1 MIAVG
6 SAVRLLMTSSRGG
19 QGGSASVV
27 TLRHLLLLG
36 VPALAIVGAI
46 MLWLSGGRFV
56 STENAYVK
64 AHVVPIAPEVAGRIV
79 EVAVGDHKP
88 VAKDDLLFR
97 IDPEPYRLALARA
110 DADLDQAR
118 AQVENL
124 RASLAEA
131 SAELVEAQSRVG
143 YYEVQF
149 QRQRTLAGRNAGAAT
164 KFDEAESNAI
174 NARDH
179 VAVVQAKIAK
189 ALTSLAGDPKLPLE
203 RHAMVRE
210 KQAAR
215 DRAALELEHT
225 TVRAPVAGVAVNVKL
240 QLGEQVKV
248 ASPVFALVASTRP
261 WVEANFKET
270 DLAYVRPG
278 QKASVMIDIYPDV
291 VWDAEVESI
300 SPATGSEFSILPPQ
314 NASGNWVKVV
324 QRLPVRLRL
333 IERANDLPL
342 RTGVTATVSI
352 DTGRQSKL
360 SNFFSGGQSLAQ
372 PKPSP

>member
-1 MIAVG
+1 
-6 SAVRLLMTSSRGG
+6 
-19 QGGSASVV
+19 
-27 TLRHLLLLG
+27 
-36 VPALAIVGAI
+36 

-189 ALTSLAGDPKLPLE
+189 ALTSLAGDPKLPVE

-215 DRAALELEHT
+215 DRAALELERT